1 MICIAIQTEAPPSQ
15 LFFVKPVVCCCVYLN
30 SQEQITPVQGLLST
44 GPFES
49 NWPNWLKV
57 GPLYTFLCIWDQAW
71 LEILPT
77 NLYGNFSQYLGP
89 YLGGKQFFHKHSAV
103 VYLNP
108 SQQGVEYCNVYLAS
122 NPTIIR
128 IRCWCVFLVQHSLY
142 AISQL

>member
-1 MICIAIQTEAPPSQ
+1 MICIAMQTGAPPSQ
-15 LFFVKPVVCCCVYLN
+15 LFSVKPVVCCVYLN
-30 SQEQITPVQGLLST
+30 SQEQITPVQGLLSM
-44 GPFES
+44 GLFES
-49 NWPNWLKV
+49 NWSNWLKA
-57 GPLYTFLCIWDQAW
+57 GPLYTFRYQAQ

-89 YLGGKQFFHKHSAV
+89 YLGGKQFFHKHSTV
-103 VYLNP
+103 VHLNP

-128 IRCWCVFLVQHSLY
+128 IQCWCVFLVQHSLY